1 MLKPIILSTI
11 LGIPLTLLCV
21 ASLPT
26 VDSSKIASNMY
37 TSKEHVDAINVNG
50 DLDYG
55 EETRR
60 TLQGLSRL
68 ISELQEGKSG
78 PAKIEALKLNI
89 AVMTSYLAVLMS
101 HMSPEDRQE
110 IMHISKELY
119 ESVTNKETLNK
130 TRI

>member
-1 MLKPIILSTI
+1 
-11 LGIPLTLLCV
+11 
-21 ASLPT
+21 
-26 VDSSKIASNMY
+26 MY

-78 PAKIEALKLNI
+78 PAKMEALKLNI